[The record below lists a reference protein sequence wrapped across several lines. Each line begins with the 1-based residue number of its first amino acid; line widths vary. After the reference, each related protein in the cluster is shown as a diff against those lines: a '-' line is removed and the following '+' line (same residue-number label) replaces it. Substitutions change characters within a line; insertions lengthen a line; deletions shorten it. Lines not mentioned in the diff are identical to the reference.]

1 VLCCALRVLVGK
13 ASIGR
18 TGEVHVHAV
27 ACNAASGPW
36 PLPAAAVDDSSGH
49 VVPVQQSASVVPS
62 RGEEEERVGGWW
74 DAIYPSFL
82 ATPLVASGLL
92 TLVGVEFLLR
102 FSSSH
107 PDLALGRQGRESK
120 LPLLIDRERAR
131 RTRWPSGASR
141 DDTKRSDILWSH
153 GTERASPSIPYKQHP
168 DEPRS
173 TSRSPLFPKRSTNK
187 SLQCDETE
195 A

>member
-1 VLCCALRVLVGK
+1 LCCALRVLVGK

-62 RGEEEERVGGWW
+62 HGDEVEWVGGWW
-74 DAIYPSFL
+74 DECHISLFSGNP
-82 ATPLVASGLL
+82 PVAAGLL
-92 TLVGVEFLLR
+92 TLVGVPTSLFL
-102 FSSSH
+102 FSSSIS
-107 PDLALGRQGRESK
+107 PWDGKGESE
-120 LPLLIDRERAR
+120 LLSLIDRERAR
-131 RTRWPSGASR
+131 RTRWPSEASR
-141 DDTKRSDILWSH
+141 DDSKRSDILWSH
-153 GTERASPSIPYKQHP
+153 GTERASESIPYKQHP

-173 TSRSPLFPKRSTNK
+173 TSRLPLFPKRSK